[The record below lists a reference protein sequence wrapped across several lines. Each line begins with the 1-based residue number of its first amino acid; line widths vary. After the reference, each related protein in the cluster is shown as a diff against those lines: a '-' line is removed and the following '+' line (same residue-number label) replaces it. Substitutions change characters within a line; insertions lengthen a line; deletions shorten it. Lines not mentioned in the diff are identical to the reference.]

1 VNASLERRISKIE
14 QATAA
19 PEFVFIPF
27 GETPESVFKALGI
40 APERA
45 DRISYLRWLKPGEA
59 NEQPPE

>member
-1 VNASLERRISKIE
+1 MNASLERRISKIE

-40 APERA
+40 PPERA
-45 DRISYLRWLKPGEA
+45 DRIGYLRWL
-59 NEQPPE
+59 PPESPRVLED